1 MLDGFMRKIIDP
13 PLNGAGKKLAQMG
26 ASANGVTA
34 SGLVLGL
41 LAALLIAMGN
51 FSAGLFFL
59 LLSRIADGLDGA
71 VARATQ
77 KTDFGGYF
85 DIVADFLFYGAIV
98 LAFIVYD
105 QQENGLAGAVLLLSF
120 YFNGA
125 TFLGYS
131 ILAERNKLSSA
142 SRGEKNLYFTDGL
155 LEGTET
161 IAFFVVICIWPNLF
175 ALLAYIFAAATF
187 YTAVMRIWRAKKNFP
202 PNPIS

>member
-13 PLNGAGKKLAQMG
+13 PLNRAGKKLAQIG

-34 SGLVLGL
+34 AGLVLGL
-41 LAALLIAMGN
+41 LAALFISLGN
-51 FSAGLFFL
+51 FWAGLLFII
-59 LLSRIADGLDGA
+59 LSRIADGLDGA

-98 LAFIVYD
+98 LAFAIAD
-105 QQENGLAGAVLLLSF
+105 QQANGLAASVLLLSF

-125 TFLGYS
+125 TFLGYA
-131 ILAERNKLSSA
+131 ILAAKNKLSSS
-142 SRGEKNLYFTDGL
+142 SRGEKNLYYTDGL

-161 IAFFVVICIWPNLF
+161 IAFFVVISIWPSLF
-175 ALLAYIFAAATF
+175 ALLAYIFASATF
-187 YTAVMRIWRAKKNFP
+187 YTAIMRIWRAKKNFGTE
-202 PNPIS
+202 NVS